1 MAVIRRLVALPL
13 IAALGMGFASGTN
26 PLEADQ
32 WGLGHVGFPEA
43 WDSSTGEDVVVAVV
57 DTGVDL
63 EHPDLQG
70 QLVEGYDFVDP
81 GTPPDDP
88 NGHGTHVAGIIAAA
102 DDDIGTVGSAYGA
115 KVMPVR
121 VLDAE
126 GLGESEAISDGIVW
140 AAENGADV
148 INLSLGDEGFGSRI
162 SKGGVINSAILEANE
177 LGAVVVA
184 AFGNEGKLGL
194 SYRIGVDVIVVGA
207 IDQDNQVASF
217 SNVGDVRAV
226 MAPGVEILSTVPE
239 EPTTIFPEG
248 TNGYA
253 ELDGTS
259 MASPFVA
266 GQAALLVAQG
276 RDRDEVV
283 DAIDLTAENPTGGIE
298 YGLGVVDAAGSV
310 EYSFAGD
317 PEAGEDEGGWPAEIV
332 IVIAAVTALVL
343 ISALIAATSRRR
355 SRGRPSESSPKQRV
369 SV

>member
-1 MAVIRRLVALPL
+1 VAVIGRLLAVSL
-13 IAALGMGFASGTN
+13 IAAVGMGSTIGAN

-43 WDSSTGEDVVVAVV
+43 WDSSTGEDAVVAVV

-102 DDDIGTVGSAYGA
+102 DNDTGIIGSAHQA

-121 VLDAE
+121 VLDAD
-126 GLGESEAISDGIVW
+126 GFGESDAIADGVVW

-162 SKGGVINSAILEANE
+162 SKGCVINEAILEANE

-194 SYRIGVDVIVVGA
+194 SYRIGVDVVVVGA
-207 IDQDNQVASF
+207 IDQDNEVASF

-226 MAPGVEILSTVPE
+226 MAPGVKIVSTVPE

-276 RDRDEVV
+276 RNRDEVI
-283 DAIDLTAENPTGGIE
+283 DAIDLTAENPTGGLE
-298 YGLGVVDAAGSV
+298 YGLGVVDVAGSV
-310 EYSFAGD
+310 GYARDEGA
-317 PEAGEDEGGWPAEIV
+317 EDEGGWPVEIV
-332 IVIAAVTALVL
+332 IVIVAATALVL
-343 ISALIAATSRRR
+343 VSALIVGTSRRR
-355 SRGRPSESSPKQRV
+355 RRGPPSEPSPKQRV
-369 SV
+369 PA

>member
-1 MAVIRRLVALPL
+1 MTVIRRLLVVSLV
-13 IAALGMGFASGTN
+13 AALGMGAGVGTN

-70 QLVEGYDFVDP
+70 QLVDGYDFVEP

-102 DDDIGTVGSAYGA
+102 DNDIGTLGSAYRA

-126 GLGESEAISDGIVW
+126 GLGDSEAISDGILW

-162 SKGGVINSAILEANE
+162 SKGGTINAAITEANE

-194 SYRIGVDVIVVGA
+194 SYRIGVEVVVVGA
-207 IDQDNQVASF
+207 IDESNEVASF
-217 SNVGDVRAV
+217 SNIGDVRAV
-226 MAPGVEILSTVPE
+226 MAPGVKILSTVPE

-276 RDRDEVV
+276 RDHDEVI
-283 DAIDLTAENPTGGIE
+283 DAIDLTADNPTGGIE
-298 YGLGVVDAAGSV
+298 YGLGVIDAAESV
-310 EYSFAGD
+310 EYGDGAGTD
-317 PEAGEDEGGWPAEIV
+317 QEEGGLPVEILIV
-332 IVIAAVTALVL
+332 IGAAVALVL
-343 ISALIAATSRRR
+343 ISAVITATTRRRRRR
-355 SRGRPSESSPKQRV
+355 SPGESTPKERV
-369 SV
+369 PV